1 MLCALRAQIELS
13 DFTGKVIFMTES
25 IFVIHIILRGA
36 NPRVW
41 SNE

>member
-13 DFTGKVIFMTES
+13 DFTGKVFLAES